1 MRDKPRDEL
10 SRLLSAFER
19 LVFYWTEQYFCR
31 HTAAVMNMNTS
42 SRQLSMTSLAHIGN
56 ITRTMLVTL
65 ILIKYDKSDILAL
78 RKQMSSDIL
87 NYCQSTT
94 IFPVFSAYLHTT
106 QFSLGSNKVRIA
118 WRKAPRKVVQQKL
131 LPRSVGLPCNH
142 GGTLG
147 QSDDIIMV
155 M

>member
-1 MRDKPRDEL
+1 MGRTVPTPFCVWKACF
-10 SRLLSAFER
+10 LLNRTVLLQTHSSC
-19 LVFYWTEQYFCR
+19 L
-31 HTAAVMNMNTS
+31 MNMNTS

-65 ILIKYDKSDILAL
+65 ILIKYNKSDILAL
-78 RKQMSSDIL
+78 RKQMSSDTS
-87 NYCQSTT
+87 NYWQSTT

-106 QFSLGSNKVRIA
+106 QFSFGSNKVRIA
-118 WRKAPRKVVQQKL
+118 WRQAVRRVVQQKL
-131 LPRSVGLPCNH
+131 LARSVGLPRHH